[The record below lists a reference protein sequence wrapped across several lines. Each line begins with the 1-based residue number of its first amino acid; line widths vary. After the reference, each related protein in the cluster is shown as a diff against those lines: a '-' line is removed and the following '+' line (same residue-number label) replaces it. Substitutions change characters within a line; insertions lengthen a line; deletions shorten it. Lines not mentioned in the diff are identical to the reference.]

1 MHQSG
6 TETTVCS
13 GMDRRERRGQTSRMT
28 PPLRTTLSLLATLA
42 IATLATPVR
51 ADNALLPV
59 GAAAPDV
66 TGKDVTG
73 VAMKLSAQKGK
84 FAVVYFYP
92 KDETLGCT
100 KEACAFRDA
109 FDKFVNAGV
118 TIFAVSR
125 DPESSHISFREHYHL
140 QFPMVADPSGA
151 VQRAYRVPPI
161 KPGAEVT
168 ARVTFLV
175 GPDGKI
181 ARVWPKVDPVVG
193 ARDVLDAVAEIQAK
207 RK

>member
-1 MHQSG
+1 
-6 TETTVCS
+6 
-13 GMDRRERRGQTSRMT
+13 MDSLGPQIQTSRMSPT
-28 PPLRTTLSLLATLA
+28 LRTALPLLVTLA
-42 IATLATPVR
+42 IPVLATPAQ
-51 ADNALLPV
+51 ADDVLLPV

-109 FDKFVNAGV
+109 FDKFVNAGI

-125 DPESSHISFREHYHL
+125 DPESSHVSFREHYHL

-161 KPGAEVT
+161 KAGAEVT

-181 ARVWPKVDPVVG
+181 ARVWPKVDPVVS
-193 ARDVLDAVAEIQAK
+193 AREVLDAVAEIQAK

>member
-1 MHQSG
+1 
-6 TETTVCS
+6 
-13 GMDRRERRGQTSRMT
+13 MDSAGPGIQTSRMT
-28 PPLRTTLSLLATLA
+28 PTLRTALALLVMLAIPAMAVAAPADDSLLP
-42 IATLATPVR
+42 I
-51 ADNALLPV
+51 

-73 VAMKLSAQKGK
+73 APMKLSAQKGH

-100 KEACAFRDA
+100 KEACSFRDA

-125 DPESSHISFREHYHL
+125 DPDSSHVSFREHYHL
-140 QFPMVADPSGA
+140 QFPMVADPTGA
-151 VQRAYRVPPI
+151 VQRAYRVPPVKAGLEI
-161 KPGAEVT
+161 T

-181 ARVWPKVDPVVG
+181 VRVWPKVDPVVNAG
-193 ARDVLDAVAEIQAK
+193 EVLDAVAEAQAK
-207 RK
+207 HKN

>member
-1 MHQSG
+1 MRNLIVAVG
-6 TETTVCS
+6 IMAA
-13 GMDRRERRGQTSRMT
+13 G
-28 PPLRTTLSLLATLA
+28 LLAAGRSHAGQDPGMLA
-42 IATLATPVR
+42 
-51 ADNALLPV
+51 V

-66 TGKDVTG
+66 EGKDADGRVK
-73 VAMKLSAQKGK
+73 KLSAQKGH

-109 FDKFVNAGV
+109 FDKFVKAGV

-125 DPESSHISFREHYHL
+125 DDEASHRAFREHQHL
-140 QFPMVADPSGA
+140 PFPMVADTSGA
-151 VQRAYRVPPI
+151 VQRAYGVPSI
-161 KPGAEVT
+161 KPDSPLT

-181 ARVWPKVDPVVG
+181 ARVWPKVDPVVNAG
-193 ARDVLDAVAEIQAK
+193 EVLDAVK
-207 RK
+207 TLSK

>member
-1 MHQSG
+1 
-6 TETTVCS
+6 
-13 GMDRRERRGQTSRMT
+13 MT
-28 PPLRTTLSLLATLA
+28 LTLRTTLPLLVTLA
-42 IATLATPVR
+42 IPAIAAAPVR
-51 ADNALLPV
+51 ADDALLAV
-59 GAAAPDV
+59 GAAAPDL
-66 TGKDVTG
+66 TGKDATG
-73 VAMKLSAQKGK
+73 APMKLSAQKGK

-100 KEACAFRDA
+100 KEACSFRDA

-125 DPESSHISFREHYHL
+125 DPDSSHVSFREHYHL

-151 VQRAYRVPPI
+151 VQRAYHVPPV
-161 KPGAEVT
+161 KPGVEIT

-181 ARVWPKVDPVVG
+181 ARVWPKVDPVVN
-193 ARDVLDAVAEIQAK
+193 ASQVLDAVAELGNK
-207 RK
+207 TPPKSKP